1 MKIWRF
7 HQFGPIKNLQI
18 EDVPDPEPGPGEAL
32 VRVAYAALNPA
43 DRYLVSGKYP
53 RPGKPPFAVG
63 RDGSGIIEKVGAGSR
78 FKPGDAVVLLRSEI
92 GVQRDGTLAELVVVP
107 EVSLAPLPAG
117 WSMEE
122 GAAGPL
128 VLLTAWQALMTE
140 GQLQPGQTVLV
151 TGASGGVGTAAL
163 MLAKSHGARVVALSR
178 SDRKRARLLELGA
191 DFAFDPD
198 DPDLVKVVQ
207 AALGGGRCDVVVEN
221 LGGPY
226 LQKSIYLTG
235 FKGRICVVACWP
247 DSRAKSKSVHSFS
260 NASASSA
267 SRWAPKRRP
276 NRRKPGR
283 TSSPCFRNPGAGHP
297 STGSFRSARSR
308 KPSRAW
314 PRARWARFSSVRCT
328 ADIQSKRPVQCR
340 TGRSFASRHPHPGMT
355 ADNTLRSLIVVLFLA
370 VELLDVLLEHSDF
383 GLVDHGQLL
392 GNAFNSA

>member
-7 HQFGPIKNLQI
+7 HQFGPIENLQI
-18 EDVPDPEPGPGEAL
+18 EEAPDPEPGPGEAL

-178 SDRKRARLLELGA
+178 SDHKRARLLELGA

-226 LQKSIYLTG
+226 LQKSIYMTG
-235 FKGRICVVACWP
+235 FKGRICVVGLLAGL
-247 DSRAKSKSVHSFS
+247 KSEIEIGSFIFKRIRIIGIAMGAQTPPES
-260 NASASSA
+260 QEAWSHIVAMLSQSG
-267 SRWAPKRRP
+267 RRP
-276 NRRKPGR
+276 PVDRVFPFGQVQEA
-283 TSSPCFRNPGAGHP
+283 F
-297 STGSFRSARSR
+297 ARLAQGPLG
-308 KPSRAW
+308 K
-314 PRARWARFSSVRCT
+314 
-328 ADIQSKRPVQCR
+328 
-340 TGRSFASRHPHPGMT
+340 
-355 ADNTLRSLIVVLFLA
+355 VL
-370 VELLDVLLEHSDF
+370 V
-383 GLVDHGQLL
+383 GPMNG
-392 GNAFNSA
+392 